1 MRLSTKIYIGSKY
14 FPSYLFPFFERRLH
28 SLPRLN
34 GEDGCVLSTRDTR
47 ILFHKIDYRVK
58 IIEYYSRIP
67 WYSATRVIYPRSF
80 IEIPKVR
87 GYQSRYL
94 YESKNFRRSFLS
106 FHFVPSLFSLNARYV
121 VNNKK
126 KKKIRK
132 IAKLVNNIISF
143 PRRSL
148 VPRSKSYDNSGT
160 VVHVY
165 SYIYF
170 RVDDY
175 IPRYN
180 IISNRDR

>member
-1 MRLSTKIYIGSKY
+1 M
-14 FPSYLFPFFERRLH
+14 F
-28 SLPRLN
+28 
-34 GEDGCVLSTRDTR
+34 
-47 ILFHKIDYRVK
+47 
-58 IIEYYSRIP
+58 
-67 WYSATRVIYPRSF
+67 AVIN
-80 IEIPKVR
+80 
-87 GYQSRYL
+87 L
-94 YESKNFRRSFLS
+94 YESKNSRRSFLS
-106 FHFVPSLFSLNARYV
+106 FHFVPSLFFLNARYV

-126 KKKIRK
+126 KKKIGK
-132 IAKLVNNIISF
+132 VAKLVNNIISL